1 MNYVSISGRLT
12 RDTELKTTT
21 SGIPVCNF
29 TVAVKKDFGE
39 GADFINCVAWR
50 KTAELITKYLSKG
63 SMALFQ
69 GRLSQSSYEFEG
81 RTQYKTEVIVDK
93 VEFLDSKTQDENEQS
108 QKENESVIENGGEIS
123 LDDELPF

>member
-29 TVAVKKDFGE
+29 TVAVRKDFGE

>member
-12 RDTELKTTT
+12 RDTELKYTT
-21 SGIPVCNF
+21 SNIPVCNF
-29 TVAVKKDFGE
+29 TVAVRKDFGE
-39 GADFINCVAWR
+39 GADFISCVAWR

-69 GRLSQSSYEFEG
+69 GRLSQSSFEHDG

-93 VEFLDSKTQDENEQS
+93 VEFLDSKAQDENEQS

-123 LDDELPF
+123 VDDDLPF